1 MRDSEPPTPITIGVP
16 VYNGEAFLAQ
26 ALENLCQQS
35 FGDFRV
41 LIFDN
46 ASDDATGEIAARFV
60 KDDRRFSYHRNEEN
74 IRAVPN
80 FQAVLRA
87 AESPYFLWRAAD
99 DVSDLNYLEVLHGL
113 LEAQPDKD
121 LAVGRV
127 VSLFDGKPVREFRL
141 PDLRRDHGLRDQYRL
156 LFGAHPSWIYG
167 LFRTAA
173 LRPVVDRITSHFAD
187 DARSWD
193 NLSLLPFMLDF
204 RIAATDRTAFHQL
217 IRSRPIR
224 FGEAR
229 APLVE
234 RDFEQCLQHRRVFAS
249 IGRGFVDE
257 RYSPGMRRLAGR
269 FMLWLYTNKNA
280 YKFKHVVRRTLRKWV
295 GLRP

>member
-1 MRDSEPPTPITIGVP
+1 MRKPEPPAPITVGVP
-16 VYNGEAFLAQ
+16 VNNGAAFLAQ
-26 ALENLCQQS
+26 ALDNLRQQS

-46 ASDDATGEIAARFV
+46 ASTDATGEIANRFV
-60 KDDRRFSYHRNEEN
+60 QDDPRFSYHRNKQN

-80 FQAVLRA
+80 FQAALGA
-87 AESPYFLWRAAD
+87 ADSPYFLWRAAD
-99 DVSDLNYLEVLHGL
+99 DVSDLNYLEVLYGL
-113 LEAQPDKD
+113 LQAQPDKD

-127 VSLFDGKPVREFRL
+127 VSQFDGVPVREYRMPSL
-141 PDLRRDHGLRDQYRL
+141 HGDRGLHDQQRL
-156 LFGAHPSWIYG
+156 LFGSHPSWIYG

-173 LRPVVDRITSHFAD
+173 LKPVVERITSHFAE

-204 RIAATDRTAFHQL
+204 RIAATDETAFHQL
-217 IRSRPIR
+217 IRSRPVR
-224 FGEAR
+224 FGETR

-234 RDFEQCLQHRRVFAS
+234 QDFEQCLLHRREFAR

-257 RYSPGMRRLAGR
+257 RYPPGARRLAGR
-269 FMLWLYTNKNA
+269 GLLWLYTNKNA
-280 YKFKHVVRRTLRKWV
+280 YKFKHVMRRTLRKWV

>member
-1 MRDSEPPTPITIGVP
+1 MRESETPPITVGVP
-16 VYNGEAFLAQ
+16 VYNGAAFLVQ
-26 ALENLCQQS
+26 ALENLRQQS

-46 ASDDATGEIAARFV
+46 ASTDATADIAARYV
-60 KDDRRFSYHRNEEN
+60 KDDSRFVYHRQNQN
-74 IRAVPN
+74 IQAVPN
-80 FQAVLRA
+80 FQAALRA
-87 AESPYFLWRAAD
+87 ADSSYFLWRAAD
-99 DVSDLNYLEVLHGL
+99 DLSDLNYLEVLYGL
-113 LEAQPDKD
+113 LQAQPDKD

-127 VSLFDGKPVREFRL
+127 QSQFEGAPVREYRM
-141 PDLRRDHGLRDQYRL
+141 PALRGDHGLRDQYRL
-156 LFGAHPSWIYG
+156 LFGSHPSWIYG

-173 LRPVVDRITSHFAD
+173 LRPVVERITSHFAD

-193 NLSLLPFMLDF
+193 NLSLMPFMLDF
-204 RIAATDRTAFHQL
+204 RIAATDQTVFHQL

-234 RDFEQCLQHRRVFAS
+234 QDFEQCLLHRREFAR
-249 IGRGFVDE
+249 IGRGFIDE
-257 RYSPGMRRLAGR
+257 RYPPGAARLAR
-269 FMLWLYTNKNA
+269 RVLLWLYANKNA
-280 YKFKHVVRRTLRKWV
+280 YKFKHVMRRTLRKWI